1 MAWVLKMLMPISV
14 VDMPIS
20 VVDMP
25 RQKAKGGRGTADPI

>member
-25 RQKAKGGRGTADPI
+25 RRFVEQ